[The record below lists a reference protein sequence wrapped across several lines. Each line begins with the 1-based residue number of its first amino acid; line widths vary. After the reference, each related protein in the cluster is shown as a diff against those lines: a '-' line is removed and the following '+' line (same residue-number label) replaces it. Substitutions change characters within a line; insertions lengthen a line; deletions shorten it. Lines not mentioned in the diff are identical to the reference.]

1 MTKAK
6 ISEYDASA
14 GNNTD
19 VNNVNIA
26 EGCAPSGINNAI
38 REVMAA
44 LKRFETGADGDSVTV
59 GGSLVVSG
67 STTANTLSASVL
79 TLSTDLAV
87 TEGGTGASTA
97 SAARANLSAVGYTT
111 TTGSVI
117 ITSGTEAQRDGS
129 PNAGYFRFNTD
140 SSSFEGYNGTSWGS
154 VGGGAT
160 GGGSD
165 AVFIENDQSVTTNY
179 TIPATKNAMSTGPL
193 SIDSGVT
200 VTVSSGARWVVI

>member
-44 LKRFETGADGDSVTV
+44 LKRFETGADGDSLTV

-67 STTANTLSASVL
+67 GTNLGAVTATSVS
-79 TLSTDLAV
+79 LSTDLAV
-87 TEGGTGASTA
+87 ADGGTGSSTA
-97 SAARANLSAVGYTT
+97 AGARTNLSAVGYTT

-117 ITSGTEAQRDGS
+117 ITSGSEAQRDGS
-129 PNAGYFRFNTD
+129 PSAGYFRFNTD
-140 SSSFEGYNGTSWGS
+140 SASFEGYDGTAWGA
-154 VGGGAT
+154 VGGGNSTDT
-160 GGGSD
+160 GLW
-165 AVFIENDQSVTTNY
+165 ENSNTISANY
-179 TIPATKNAMSTGPL
+179 TITTNNNAMSAGP
-193 SIDSGVT
+193 ITINSGVT
-200 VTVSSGARWVVI
+200 VTVPSGSRWVVI

>member
-44 LKRFETGADGDSVTV
+44 LKRFETGADGDSLTV

-67 STTANTLSASVL
+67 GTNLGAVTATSVS
-79 TLSTDLAV
+79 LSTDLAV
-87 TEGGTGASTA
+87 ADGGTGSSTA
-97 SAARANLSAVGYTT
+97 AGARTNLSAVGYTT

-117 ITSGTEAQRDGS
+117 ITSGSEAQRDGS
-129 PNAGYFRFNTD
+129 PSAGYFRFNTD
-140 SSSFEGYNGTSWGS
+140 SASFEGYDGTAWGA
-154 VGGGAT
+154 VGGGNSTDT
-160 GGGSD
+160 GLW
-165 AVFIENDQSVTTNY
+165 ENSNTISANY
-179 TIPATKNAMSTGPL
+179 TITTNNNAMSAGP
-193 SIDSGVT
+193 ITINSGVT
-200 VTVSSGARWVVI
+200 VTVPTGSRWVVI

>member
-1 MTKAK
+1 VTKAK

-19 VNNVNIA
+19 VNGVNIA

-44 LKRFETGADGDSVTV
+44 LKRFETGSDGDSMTI
-59 GGSLVVSG
+59 GGNLVISG
-67 STTANTLSASVL
+67 STSANTISASVL

-87 TEGGTGASTA
+87 TEGGTGASNAT
-97 SAARANLSAVGYTT
+97 SARANLNAVGYTT

-117 ITSGTEAQRDGS
+117 ITTGTEAQRDGS
-129 PNAGYFRFNTD
+129 PNAGYLRFNTD
-140 SSSFEGYNGTSWGS
+140 SNAFEGYNGSAWAGI
-154 VGGGAT
+154 GGGAT
-160 GGGSD
+160 GAGGD
-165 AVFIENDQSVTTNY
+165 AVFVENDQSVTTNY

-200 VTVSSGARWVVI
+200 VTVSSGSRWVVI

>member
-1 MTKAK
+1 VTKAK

>member
-44 LKRFETGADGDSVTV
+44 LKRFETGADGDSLTV
-59 GGSLVVSG
+59 GGSFVVSG
-67 STTANTLSASVL
+67 GTTLGAVTATSVS
-79 TLSTDLAV
+79 LSTDLAV
-87 TEGGTGASTA
+87 ADGGTGSSTA
-97 SAARANLSAVGYTT
+97 AGARTNLSAVGYTT

-117 ITSGTEAQRDGS
+117 ITSGSEAQRDGS
-129 PNAGYFRFNTD
+129 PSAGYFRFNTD
-140 SSSFEGYNGTSWGS
+140 SASFEGYDGTAWGA
-154 VGGGAT
+154 VGGGNSTDT
-160 GGGSD
+160 GLW
-165 AVFIENDQSVTTNY
+165 ENSNTISANY
-179 TIPATKNAMSTGPL
+179 TITTNNNAMSAGPI
-193 SIDSGVT
+193 SVASGVV
-200 VTVSSGARWVVI
+200 VTVPSGSRWVIV

>member
-97 SAARANLSAVGYTT
+97 ANARANLSAVGYTT

>member
-44 LKRFETGADGDSVTV
+44 LKRFETGADGDSLTV
-59 GGSLVVSG
+59 GGSFVVSG
-67 STTANTLSASVL
+67 GTTLGAVTATSVS
-79 TLSTDLAV
+79 LSTDLAV
-87 TEGGTGASTA
+87 ADGGTGSSTA
-97 SAARANLSAVGYTT
+97 AGARTNLSAVGYTT

-117 ITSGTEAQRDGS
+117 ITSGSEAQRDGS
-129 PNAGYFRFNTD
+129 PSAGYFRFNTD
-140 SSSFEGYNGTSWGS
+140 SASFEGYDGTAWGA
-154 VGGGAT
+154 VGGGNSTDT
-160 GGGSD
+160 GLW
-165 AVFIENDQSVTTNY
+165 ENSNTISANY
-179 TIPATKNAMSTGPL
+179 TITTNNNAMSAGP
-193 SIDSGVT
+193 ITINSGVT
-200 VTVSSGARWVVI
+200 VQVPSGSRWVVI

>member
-1 MTKAK
+1 MTRAK

-19 VNNVNIA
+19 VNGTNVA

-44 LKRFETGADGDSVTV
+44 LKRFETGADGDSLTV

-97 SAARANLSAVGYTT
+97 SAARENLSAVGYTT

-129 PNAGYFRFNTD
+129 PDAGYFRFNTD

-200 VTVSSGARWVVI
+200 VTVSSGSRWVVI

>member
-44 LKRFETGADGDSVTV
+44 LKRFETGADGDSLTV
-59 GGSLVVSG
+59 GGSFVVSG
-67 STTANTLSASVL
+67 GTNLGAVTATSVS
-79 TLSTDLAV
+79 LSTDLAV
-87 TEGGTGASTA
+87 ADGGTGSSTA
-97 SAARANLSAVGYTT
+97 AGARANLSAVGYTT

-117 ITSGTEAQRDGS
+117 ITSGSEAQRDGS
-129 PNAGYFRFNTD
+129 PSAGYFRFNTD
-140 SSSFEGYNGTSWGS
+140 SASFEGYDGTAWGA
-154 VGGGAT
+154 VGGGNSTDT
-160 GGGSD
+160 GLW
-165 AVFIENDQSVTTNY
+165 ENSNTISANY
-179 TIPATKNAMSTGPL
+179 TITTNNNAMSAGP
-193 SIDSGVT
+193 ITINSGVT
-200 VTVSSGARWVVI
+200 VTVPTGSRWVVI